1 MPDIV
6 NAELADDDYAALLA
20 AARES
25 LRVARQRA
33 MRAVNV
39 ELLRAYHRI
48 GTELN
53 ARRAQTGNQR
63 GRYAPKLVK
72 RLAADLAVEFPGM
85 GVSEGNLRS
94 MGRFAETYPDE
105 RVLDGPAGSVPWGH
119 HLDIIGR
126 VKNPQARQFYLE
138 RATSWS
144 RRVLQHHIATDLH
157 AAQGAAL
164 SSFDRALDADDAAA
178 AQSLTRDPVLLD
190 FVVGEQIASERDL
203 ERALIGEIERFML
216 ALGRGFMFAGRQ
228 YPIRVGEREFFI
240 DLLFYHHGQRRF
252 VVLELKIGDFDP
264 AFVGQINLYVNAV
277 DERVA
282 HPDDK
287 PTIGIILC
295 ASRDEAVTRLT
306 LYGIQAPIAVATYR
320 LGEGTTGRDSFPA
333 EISAKTRDELEEI
346 KAVEDDLRRF
356 ATRKVRELAA
366 KREQPDDESEATH

>member
-1 MPDIV
+1 V
-6 NAELADDDYAALLA
+6 
-20 AARES
+20 
-25 LRVARQRA
+25 
-33 MRAVNV
+33 
-39 ELLRAYHRI
+39 
-48 GTELN
+48 
-53 ARRAQTGNQR
+53 RRAQTGDQR

-94 MGRFAETYPDE
+94 MGRFADAYPDE

-126 VKNPQARQFYLE
+126 VKDSQARQFYLE
-138 RATSWS
+138 RAAGWS
-144 RRVLQHHIATDLH
+144 RRVLQHHIATALH
-157 AAQGAAL
+157 VAQGAAL
-164 SSFDRALDADDAAA
+164 SSFDRALDTEDAVA
-178 AQSLTRDPVLLD
+178 AQSITRDPLLLD
-190 FVVGEQIASERDL
+190 FVAGEEIASERDL
-203 ERALIGEIERFML
+203 ERALIGEIKVFML

-252 VVLELKIGDFDP
+252 VVLELKVGDFDA
-264 AFVGQINLYVNAV
+264 AFAGQINLYVNAI

-295 ASRDEAVTRLT
+295 ASRDETVTRLT
-306 LYGIQAPIAVATYR
+306 LHGIQAPIAVATYR
-320 LGEGTTGRDSFPA
+320 LGEGTTERDSFPTG
-333 EISAKTRDELEEI
+333 ISPRTREELEEI
-346 KAVEDDLRRF
+346 KAVEEDLRRF

-366 KREQPDDESEATH
+366 ARERPDDELETT